1 MWKQLCP
8 SELFKWLY
16 HPHPVTKSFSLSVW
30 DCQRGWFFLSEA
42 ECAVRS
48 PGMAE
53 ASCTQCAFADRTKPS
68 NSMILL
74 QIGLFYRG
82 TQIYRVCINKLVFLV
97 MSTAS
102 DSAFFFLFLD
112 SRMWHTVMHASVML
126 LQKYPAAS
134 RGICL
139 LSKGGCRPNMAQ
151 ACLIVLS

>member
-8 SELFKWLY
+8 SELFRWLREY
-16 HPHPVTKSFSLSVW
+16 HPHPVTKSLSLSVW
-30 DCQRGWFFLSEA
+30 DCERRWFFLPEA
-42 ECAVRS
+42 ECAVRF

-74 QIGLFYRG
+74 HMCVFYREI
-82 TQIYRVCINKLVFLV
+82 QIYRVCINKFVFL
-97 MSTAS
+97 SNEHCFWQC
-102 DSAFFFLFLD
+102 FFLLFLD
-112 SRMWHTVMHASVML
+112 STIMHASVLL
-126 LQKYPAAS
+126 LQKCPAAS

-139 LSKGGCRPNMAQ
+139 LSRGGCRPNMAQ